1 MRNIQVV
8 DGRNLL
14 VEEMPVEIVERK
26 GQGHP
31 DSLCDGAAEE
41 LSIALCEFY
50 RQKVGRILH
59 HNVDKAVLVGGSS
72 EADFGGGKVTHP
84 IQLYIVGRASLRWDG
99 VSLSKEDLHH
109 QFTDRIVQRLCSQVR
124 HLRPEHLEVH
134 FRVRPGSVDLQEI
147 FRDED
152 RAPLANDTSF
162 AVGFAPLSELEQLT
176 LQAERFLNSE
186 EGKRR
191 FPQLGEDIKVMGVRE
206 GDNIRL
212 TVAAA
217 FVASETPNR
226 EVYEDVKREVAR
238 CLQEEIAPQITRR
251 KVEVFVNTADT
262 PQTAYLTVT
271 GTSAEAGDDGQVGR
285 GNRASGLITPYRP
298 MTLEAIAGKNPVS
311 HVGKVY
317 SIMTQ
322 LIAQRLAEQVPEL
335 KQVYCYM
342 VSQIGKPI
350 TEPQTVSVEVW
361 GVPASKIQSQVQQ
374 VVEEVLD
381 SWREIRDGF
390 LLRKWRI
397 Y

>member
-1 MRNIQVV
+1 MACIQVMK
-8 DGRNLL
+8 GKNLL

-26 GQGHP
+26 GKGHP

-41 LSIALCEFY
+41 LSVALCRFY
-50 RQKVGRILH
+50 RKQFGHILH

-72 EADFGGGKVTHP
+72 CVDFGGGQVTYP
-84 IQLYIVGRASLRWDG
+84 IQIDIVGRAMLGWDG
-99 VSLSKEDLHH
+99 KNFDPNELFGD
-109 QFTDRIVQRLCSQVR
+109 TIVQWLCKQVQ
-124 HLRPEHLEVH
+124 HLKPEHLQVR
-134 FRVRPGSVDLQEI
+134 FRVRPGSVDLQKI
-147 FRDED
+147 FSDED
-152 RAPLANDTSF
+152 KPPLANDTSF
-162 AVGFAPLSELEQLT
+162 AVGFSPLSELEKLVLET
-176 LQAERFLNSE
+176 ERFLNSD

-191 FPQLGEDIKVMGVRE
+191 LPQLGEDIKVMGVRN

-212 TVAAA
+212 TIAAA
-217 FVASETPNR
+217 FVASLTPDRET
-226 EVYEDVKREVAR
+226 YESVKEQISEFVKNE
-238 CLQEEIAPQITRR
+238 LAPKFTSR

-262 PQTAYLTVT
+262 PQSAYLTVT

-322 LIAQRLAEQVPEL
+322 LIAQKISEKIPEV

-350 TEPQTVSVEVW
+350 TDPQVVSIEIW
-361 GVPASKIQSQVQQ
+361 GVPAEKVQNEVKA
-374 VVEEVLD
+374 VVDEVL
-381 SWREIRDGF
+381 SNWKQIRDGF
-390 LLRKWRI
+390 VNRQWQI

>member
-1 MRNIQVV
+1 MTVVQVV

-50 RQKVGRILH
+50 RKEVGHILH

-72 EADFGGGKVTHP
+72 EVTFGGGKVTVP
-84 IQLYIVGRASLRWDG
+84 IQIDIVGRATLAWDG
-99 VSLSKEDLHH
+99 KEFDPNEL
-109 QFTDRIVQRLCSQVR
+109 FCERVKGWLCQQVR
-124 HLRPEHLEVH
+124 HLQPEHLKVR
-134 FRVRPGSVDLQEI
+134 FRVRPGSLDLRHI
-147 FRDED
+147 FLDEECP
-152 RAPLANDTSF
+152 PLANDTSF
-162 AVGFAPLSELEQLT
+162 AVGFAPLSELEWLV
-176 LQAERFLNSE
+176 LQVEQFLNSD

-191 FPQLGEDIKVMGVRE
+191 FPQLGEDIKVMGVRS
-206 GDNIRL
+206 GDTIRL

-217 FVASETPNR
+217 FVASLTPDR
-226 EVYEDVKREVAR
+226 ATYEDVKQEVAR
-238 CLQEEIAPQITRR
+238 FLQEELAPQITRR
-251 KVEVFVNTADT
+251 KVEVSVNTADT
-262 PQTAYLTVT
+262 EETAYLTVT

-285 GNRASGLITPYRP
+285 GNRSSGLITPYRP

-322 LIAQRLAEQVPEL
+322 LIAQRLVEQVPEL
-335 KQVYCYM
+335 RQVYCYM

-350 TEPQTVSVEVW
+350 TNPQMVSVEVW
-361 GVPASKIQSQVQQ
+361 GVSAEKIRFQVRK
-374 VVEEVLD
+374 VVEEVLGN
-381 SWREIRDGF
+381 WREIRDGF
-390 LLRKWRI
+390 LKRKWRI